1 MMKTLK
7 YILLISL
14 VCVSLPMAVAQ
25 SWAQQPSTEFHSTST
40 MMGSGSE
47 LPMAAIDGVMTAEA
61 PSSTTTDGSGFIT
74 GPQRVSPDNPP
85 ADPYDNPLGDTPWL
99 FMLLLAGGYT
109 LCAWRRTTKT
119 TDSHLAT
126 RDSK

>member
-14 VCVSLPMAVAQ
+14 VLVSLPMAVAQ
-25 SWAQQPSTEFHSTST
+25 SWAQQPCTEFHSTST

-61 PSSTTTDGSGFIT
+61 PSSTTTDESGFIIT
-74 GPQRVSPDNPP
+74 GPQRVDPNTPP
-85 ADPYDNPLGDTPWL
+85 EDPYDGPLGDTPWL
-99 FMLLLAGGYT
+99 LMLLLALGYA
-109 LCAWRRTTKT
+109 LRVGKKYGHRMPDAGK
-119 TDSHLAT
+119 
-126 RDSK
+126 